1 MGVMLHPNPN
11 RPERY
16 RVLDKELGVQE
27 YFSFAKYGKR
37 KAKKMALERQA
48 ELDKQ
53 KHLARLRADLGI
65 NKLFE
70 ADGSVKGLRR
80 KIRKRAGRKEYEF
93 FSIQVTIAPKIQKK
107 KEISLMNRKFD
118 EAYELAQQALLE
130 FHGIE
135 RTTEITIAFREAKCL
150 YW

>member
-1 MGVMLHPNPN
+1 MGVMLHPNPD

-65 NKLFE
+65 NKLF
-70 ADGSVKGLRR
+70 ATDGSVKGLRR
-80 KIRKRAGRKEYEF
+80 KSRKRPGRKEYEF

-107 KEISLMNRKFD
+107 KEISLMNREFD
-118 EAYELAQQALLE
+118 EAYELVQQTLLD

-135 RTTEITIAFREAKCL
+135 RTTEINIAFRDAKRL

>member
-80 KIRKRAGRKEYEF
+80 KIRQRAGRKEYEF